1 MIYFLESSAEDLYRN
16 AVAAFPNTTRRQHST
31 DTIVIKELRWT
42 PFVGVKT
49 LFIKSLAQNEDRE
62 YGPCILFK
70 GVNYNGNQVKITA
83 NDGLQYNFNKLSLEN
98 TDVLL
103 RCNCL
108 DFKYRFAWYNK
119 LDHSLYGRP
128 PKKYIATGTGHPANP
143 MELEGMCKHL
153 IKTMKVLKEAQIFL
167 E

>member
-1 MIYFLESSAEDLYRN
+1 MIHFLESSVEELYRSSIK
-16 AVAAFPNTTRRQHST
+16 AFPNTTRRQHST

-42 PFVGVKT
+42 PFIGVNT

-70 GVNYNGNQVKITA
+70 GVNYKGNQVKITA

-103 RCNCL
+103 RCNCP
-108 DFKYRFAWYNK
+108 DFRYRFAWYNK
-119 LDHSLYGRP
+119 LDHSLYGRL
-128 PKKYIATGTGHPANP
+128 PKKYIATGNGPPANP

-153 IKTMKVLKEAQIFL
+153 MKTMKVLKEAQIFL